1 MQFAGISYLAVFA
14 AAAAG
19 FAFGGLYYAL
29 LGRAWAEALG
39 RTAPEIAASRSAGPF
54 IVAAVAQ
61 IVMAFMLAGSIGHLG
76 PGQVTPLNGVIAALF
91 LWVGFVATTLSV
103 NYAFQGAR
111 CALTLIDGM
120 HWLGALAIQGLII
133 GLIGV

>member
-1 MQFAGISYLAVFA
+1 MQFAGISYLAVIVA
-14 AAAAG
+14 AVAG
-19 FAFGGLYYAL
+19 FAFGALYYTL
-29 LGRAWAEALG
+29 LGRAWADALG
-39 RTAPEIAASRSAGPF
+39 RTASEMAANRSAGPF

-61 IVMAFMLAGSIGHLG
+61 LVMAFIVAGAIGHLG
-76 PGQVTPLNGVIAALF
+76 PGQVTPKNGVIAGLI

-111 CALTLIDGM
+111 RALTLIDGA
-120 HWLGALAIQGLII
+120 HWLGVLLLQGLII